1 MAESTSN
8 SPQRPVWNAS
18 SLGPVVEHATIG
30 TSIIIKGEVT
40 GNEALF
46 VEGTVEGSIRIP
58 QHRVTVGKDSHVTA
72 NITAREVVV
81 MGTVKGNIHCT
92 DLLDIR
98 SESNIQ
104 GEIVTRRIRI
114 DDGAMLRGG
123 VEIQQPEKKT
133 MGSAAAAESESQK
146 RAPEFGAKQFEDA
159 YGETAQGRADEG
171 DTAVPGSE
179 LAKEEVLTSAIA
191 RRMGAAAGGWFKSGR

>member
-1 MAESTSN
+1 M
-8 SPQRPVWNAS
+8 
-18 SLGPVVEHATIG
+18 
-30 TSIIIKGEVT
+30 IKGEVT

-46 VEGTVEGSIRIP
+46 IEGTVEGTIRIP
-58 QHRVTVGKDSHVTA
+58 EHRVTVGKDSHVTA

-81 MGTVKGNIHCT
+81 MGMVKGNIHCT

-114 DDGAMLRGG
+114 DDGAMLRGS

-133 MGSAAAAESESQK
+133 TESAEAVPKSASPAEPAAKKEAHAEPAKQGAKEADAAAPG
-146 RAPEFGAKQFEDA
+146 PEA
-159 YGETAQGRADEG
+159 
-171 DTAVPGSE
+171 
-179 LAKEEVLTSAIA
+179 AKEEVLTSAIA
-191 RRMGAAAGGWFKSGR
+191 RRMGAASGGWFKSGR

>member
-1 MAESTSN
+1 MADSTSN
-8 SPQRPVWNAS
+8 TPQRPLWNPS
-18 SLGPVVEHATIG
+18 SVGPVVEHATIG
-30 TSIIIKGEVT
+30 TSIMIKGEVT

-46 VEGTVEGSIRIP
+46 IEGTVEGTIRIP
-58 QHRVTVGKDSHVTA
+58 EHRVTVGKDSHVTA

-81 MGTVKGNIHCT
+81 MGMVKGNIHCT

-114 DDGAMLRGG
+114 DDGAMLRGS

-133 MGSAAAAESESQK
+133 TESAEAVPKSASPAEPAAKKEAHAEPAKQGAKEADAAAPG
-146 RAPEFGAKQFEDA
+146 PEA
-159 YGETAQGRADEG
+159 
-171 DTAVPGSE
+171 
-179 LAKEEVLTSAIA
+179 AKEEVLTSAIA
-191 RRMGAAAGGWFKSGR
+191 RRMGAASGGWFKSGR

>member
-1 MAESTSN
+1 MADSTSN
-8 SPQRPVWNAS
+8 TPQRPLWNPS
-18 SLGPVVEHATIG
+18 SVGPVVEHATID
-30 TSIIIKGEVT
+30 TPIMIKGEVT

-46 VEGTVEGSIRIP
+46 IEGTVEGTIRIP
-58 QHRVTVGKDSHVTA
+58 EHRVTVGKDSHVTA

-81 MGTVKGNIHCT
+81 MGMVKGNIHCT

-114 DDGAMLRGG
+114 DDGAMLRGS

-133 MGSAAAAESESQK
+133 TESAEAVPKSASPAEPAAKKEAHAEPAKQGAKEADAAAPG
-146 RAPEFGAKQFEDA
+146 PEA
-159 YGETAQGRADEG
+159 
-171 DTAVPGSE
+171 
-179 LAKEEVLTSAIA
+179 AKEEVLTSAIA
-191 RRMGAAAGGWFKSGR
+191 RRMGAASGGWFKSGR

>member
-1 MAESTSN
+1 MADSTSN
-8 SPQRPVWNAS
+8 TPQRPLWNPS
-18 SLGPVVEHATIG
+18 SVGPVVEHATIG
-30 TSIIIKGEVT
+30 TSIMIKGEVT

-46 VEGTVEGSIRIP
+46 IEGTVEGTIRIP
-58 QHRVTVGKDSHVTA
+58 EHRMTVGKDSHVTA

-81 MGTVKGNIHCT
+81 MGMVKGNIHCT

-114 DDGAMLRGG
+114 DDGAMLRGS

-133 MGSAAAAESESQK
+133 TESAQAVPKSASPAEPAAKKEAHAEPAKQGAKEADAAAPG
-146 RAPEFGAKQFEDA
+146 PEA
-159 YGETAQGRADEG
+159 
-171 DTAVPGSE
+171 
-179 LAKEEVLTSAIA
+179 AKEEVLTSAIA
-191 RRMGAAAGGWFKSGR
+191 RRMGAASGGWFKSGR

>member
-1 MAESTSN
+1 MADSTSN
-8 SPQRPVWNAS
+8 TPQRPLWNPS
-18 SLGPVVEHATIG
+18 SVGPVVEHATIG
-30 TSIIIKGEVT
+30 TSIMIKGEVT

-46 VEGTVEGSIRIP
+46 IEGTVEGTIRIP
-58 QHRVTVGKDSHVTA
+58 EHRVTVGKDSHVTA

-81 MGTVKGNIHCT
+81 MGMVKGNIHCT

-114 DDGAMLRGG
+114 DDGAMLRGS

-133 MGSAAAAESESQK
+133 TESAQAVPKSASPAEPAAKKEAHAEPAKQGAKEADAAAPG
-146 RAPEFGAKQFEDA
+146 PEA
-159 YGETAQGRADEG
+159 
-171 DTAVPGSE
+171 
-179 LAKEEVLTSAIA
+179 AKEEVLTSAIA
-191 RRMGAAAGGWFKSGR
+191 RRMGAASGGWFKSGR